1 VPKSRDFRLQLAAIC
16 VAILSSCVV
25 AAEPQIVHLWAEN
38 ELTKIPQPETI
49 VERSKDPAKPD
60 RSIRAVSD
68 PTVTI
73 YLPDNATG
81 PTAAVVICPGGG
93 YGGLAIDKEGHDVA
107 RWLNSIGVAG
117 IVLKYRLPRVDIS
130 KDQTPWPMQDAW
142 RAMRLVRSHAADWK
156 IDAARVGI
164 MGFSAGGHLAA
175 MTATHFDAGKAET
188 TDPIG
193 RFSSRPDFVILLYP
207 VISLHPPIGHGGSR
221 ANLLGKTPDEKLVD
235 YYSADLQVTP
245 QTSSAFV
252 VQTRDDPVKV
262 GNSIQFDAAMQKAK
276 APCELHLF
284 ATGGHGYGLG
294 VHGGEV
300 ATWPKLCEEWMKR
313 TGILKAKSSS

>member
-1 VPKSRDFRLQLAAIC
+1 
-16 VAILSSCVV
+16 
-25 AAEPQIVHLWAEN
+25 VHLWAEN
-38 ELTKIPQPETI
+38 ELTAIPQPESI

-68 PTVTI
+68 PTLTVH
-73 YLPDNATG
+73 LPDNATG
-81 PTAAVVICPGGG
+81 PTPAVVICPGGG

-107 RWLNSIGVAG
+107 RWLNTIGVAG
-117 IVLKYRLPRVDIS
+117 IVLKYRLPRPDIS
-130 KDQTPWPMQDAW
+130 KDQTPWPMRDAS

-156 IDAARVGI
+156 IDPARVGI

-175 MTATHFDAGKAET
+175 MTATHFDAGKPGATE
-188 TDPIG
+188 PID
-193 RFSSRPDFVILLYP
+193 RLSSRPDFVILLYP
-207 VISLHPPIGHGGSR
+207 VISLIPPIGHGGSR

-245 QTSSAFV
+245 QTSPAFV

-262 GNSIQFDAAMQKAK
+262 GNSIQFDAAMQKAMV
-276 APCELHLF
+276 PCELHLF
-284 ATGGHGYGLG
+284 DIGGHGYGLG

-313 TGILKAKSSS
+313 RGIIKARPSP